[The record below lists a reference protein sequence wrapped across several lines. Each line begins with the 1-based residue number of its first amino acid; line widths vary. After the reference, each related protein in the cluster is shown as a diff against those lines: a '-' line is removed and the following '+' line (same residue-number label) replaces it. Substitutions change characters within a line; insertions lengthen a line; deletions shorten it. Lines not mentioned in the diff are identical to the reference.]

1 MYELN
6 GKTYSY
12 EQLEQ
17 VASSKG
23 YTIDELFAKNPSL
36 KKVEDT
42 AGKQTSQ
49 GQGAPAAGTAAPEV
63 QAESTD
69 STLEDGSLELEE
81 ISLEEKK
88 SLPYSVRNR
97 ISSTNGDFSR
107 GNVNS
112 ILKTLNLKKLDVKD
126 FETKKIIEYY
136 DNEYAIFKVNQVDP
150 AWMSALR
157 EA

>member
-23 YTIDELFAKNPSL
+23 YTIDELFAKNPNL
-36 KKVEDT
+36 KKIEDAT
-42 AGKQTSQ
+42 GKQTSQ
-49 GQGAPAAGTAAPEV
+49 GQGAPVAGTAAPEI
-63 QAESTD
+63 QLTD
-69 STLEDGSLELEE
+69 TVSPSVSGSLELEE

-126 FETKKIIEYY
+126 FETKKI
-136 DNEYAIFKVNQVDP
+136 NEN
-150 AWMSALR
+150 
-157 EA
+157 

>member
-23 YTIDELFAKNPSL
+23 YTMDELFAKNPNL
-36 KKVEDT
+36 KKIEDAT
-42 AGKQTSQ
+42 GKQTSQ
-49 GQGAPAAGTAAPEV
+49 GPGAPVAGTAAPKV
-63 QAESTD
+63 QAEGTD

-107 GNVNS
+107 GNVN
-112 ILKTLNLKKLDVKD
+112 
-126 FETKKIIEYY
+126 
-136 DNEYAIFKVNQVDP
+136 
-150 AWMSALR
+150 
-157 EA
+157 